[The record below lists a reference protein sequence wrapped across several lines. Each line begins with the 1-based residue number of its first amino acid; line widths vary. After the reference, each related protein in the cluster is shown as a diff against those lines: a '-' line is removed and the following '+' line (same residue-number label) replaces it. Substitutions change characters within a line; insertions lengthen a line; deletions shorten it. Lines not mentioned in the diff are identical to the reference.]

1 MKDWK
6 NFDKMLLDGIMRTAA
21 CRPPHWSTTHDL
33 QLCSNKTQ
41 MKHFKDQPKIG
52 DVLKYDPPC
61 QVIKMLRY
69 DIYEKDEPKSSLTG
83 MEITTMFCN
92 NWRSTIKMN

>member
-1 MKDWK
+1 
-6 NFDKMLLDGIMRTAA
+6 
-21 CRPPHWSTTHDL
+21 
-33 QLCSNKTQ
+33 

-69 DIYEKDEPKSSLTG
+69 DIYEKDEPQSSEMG
-83 MEITTMFCN
+83 KKTTM
-92 NWRSTIKMN
+92 TIQN